1 MTSGLPVG
9 KKYSSESDDDD
20 DDADDDDCDC
30 DDDVMISTAV
40 MKVGYTKTDRIGS
53 RRRIGF

>member
-1 MTSGLPVG
+1 VG